1 MTATNATHAPDTPA
15 PVLAGVYETAAADP
29 AVRVQDDLFRHV
41 NGGWLRDAEIP
52 ADRAATGVFTVL
64 RDEAEAACREVIE
77 EAAQDLTAAV
87 VAAVRAGGEEPVAGT
102 VREKIGSL
110 YASFMDEE
118 DIEVL
123 GAAPLEA
130 DLVPVMSATSKEEL
144 AAVLGWGPAGFMGA
158 VDAEVSND
166 LNDPDHYTT
175 WMGQSGIGL
184 PDESYYR
191 EEDQADVRAAYVTH
205 VSRMLDLVGLATHAA
220 GGG

>member
-87 VAAVRAGGEEPVAGT
+87 VAAVRAGGGGPGARPGRGE
-102 VREKIGSL
+102 IGSR
-110 YASFMDEE
+110 YR
-118 DIEVL
+118 
-123 GAAPLEA
+123 
-130 DLVPVMSATSKEEL
+130 
-144 AAVLGWGPAGFMGA
+144 
-158 VDAEVSND
+158 
-166 LNDPDHYTT
+166 
-175 WMGQSGIGL
+175 SGGRRVW
-184 PDESYYR
+184 E
-191 EEDQADVRAAYVTH
+191 
-205 VSRMLDLVGLATHAA
+205 
-220 GGG
+220 